1 MYKKTQDDEL
11 NKKIDDFFDGKP
23 AITGRGEQKMISTL
37 FTNKKFREEIKACL
51 RSKRSLHPPLGVYEP
66 FYIGTKKQIDLT
78 RSIVFR
84 NGIYHVLE
92 DKFEALSPDIF
103 MTSTLPY
110 DYSPNSNYDLWHW
123 FVYDIFDGD
132 EKSVA
137 LLQEWFG
144 YNLIASN
151 HMEQMMFLFGV
162 PGSGKSTVISVL
174 EALLGPERYYA
185 MDIEQFTTRFGLE
198 SLIGKYALIVSD
210 DSETDKK
217 KLNKLLNRFKRI
229 TGQDT
234 MNINRRYKK
243 SINIRPTWRITFA
256 GNELPEFN
264 DEPQALLRRL
274 NLLYFANNY
283 YKTESGPDRTL
294 KNRLIKQVPGIAI
307 WAIEGLKRL
316 LENDYFTQPRASM
329 LHLSEFNLLINPLRA
344 MIDECCKILTKPSE
358 IMRSQP
364 TPVNWLFDLHKSFYE
379 EQGLRPMSKATFGM
393 KFHHL
398 NLPIQKKRMMQEGK
412 RFKVYEG
419 IEILSGAFQKYL
431 GGLK

>member
-1 MYKKTQDDEL
+1 
-11 NKKIDDFFDGKP
+11 
-23 AITGRGEQKMISTL
+23 
-37 FTNKKFREEIKACL
+37 
-51 RSKRSLHPPLGVYEP
+51 LHPPLGVYEP

-92 DKFEALSPDIF
+92 NRFEALSPDIF
-103 MTSTLPY
+103 ITSTLPY
-110 DYSPNSNYDLWHW
+110 DYNPNAQCNLWLW
-123 FVYDIFDGD
+123 FIEDIFDGD
-132 EKSVA
+132 DECIR

-162 PGSGKSTVISVL
+162 PGSGKSTVVSVL
-174 EALLGPERYYA
+174 EALLGPDRYYA

-198 SLIGKYALIVSD
+198 SLIGKYALIISD

-234 MNINRRYKK
+234 MNINRRYRQ
-243 SINIRPTWRITFA
+243 SINIKPTWRVTYA
-256 GNELPEFN
+256 GNDLPQFS

-283 YKTESGPDRTL
+283 YKTKGGPDRTL
-294 KNRLIKQVPGIAI
+294 KNRLVKEAQGIAM
-307 WAIEGLKRL
+307 WAIEGLQRL
-316 LENDYFTQPRASM
+316 LRNDYFTQPRAS
-329 LHLSEFNLLINPLRA
+329 LQHIEDYNLFVNPLRA
-344 MIDECCKILTKPSE
+344 MVEECCKIYDKPAE
-358 IMRSQP
+358 AIKHQ
-364 TPVNWLFDLHKSFYE
+364 TPRDYLFELHKVWYE
-379 EQGLRPMSKATFGM
+379 ENNLKSLGKAAFGM
-393 KFHHL
+393 RFHHL
-398 NLPIQKKRMMQEGK
+398 GLPQSVQKKRIRQQGGRMC
-412 RFKVYEG
+412 VYEG
-419 IEILSGAFQKYL
+419 IEILPEVFRKYL